1 MRNAVLGFSSFVVLV
16 LANGCG
22 GGGSDTTA
30 PPGPLATLVVSG
42 SGTVVVKGTTQLLV
56 TGKDANGTAL
66 TTLPAAT
73 WTSSNTAAATVD
85 ASTGLVSGVAVGSA
99 NITATISGIA
109 SAPKAVSVI
118 VAPTTATVLANTS
131 QQFVP
136 PDVDI
141 AVGGTVTWTFQSLT
155 HNVTFTT
162 TAAGTP
168 ANTGDQTNTS
178 VPRTFTTA
186 GTFTYHCT
194 LHPGMN
200 GTVTVH

>member
-1 MRNAVLGFSSFVVLV
+1 
-16 LANGCG
+16 
-22 GGGSDTTA
+22 
-30 PPGPLATLVVSG
+30 
-42 SGTVVVKGTTQLLV
+42 
-56 TGKDANGTAL
+56 
-66 TTLPAAT
+66 
-73 WTSSNTAAATVD
+73 
-85 ASTGLVSGVAVGSA
+85 
-99 NITATISGIA
+99 
-109 SAPKAVSVI
+109 
-118 VAPTTATVLANTS
+118 
-131 QQFVP
+131 VP